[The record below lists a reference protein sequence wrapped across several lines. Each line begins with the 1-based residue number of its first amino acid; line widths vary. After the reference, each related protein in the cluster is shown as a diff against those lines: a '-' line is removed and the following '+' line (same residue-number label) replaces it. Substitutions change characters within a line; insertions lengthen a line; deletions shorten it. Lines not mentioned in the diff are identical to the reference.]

1 MRNKVRSST
10 SSECCVEVFGIYLRR
25 SCLQKKQNSGK
36 GSQLFSYFM
45 NSLKLRSIEILIE
58 IKFDLK
64 ELIKRATNYAPIKVA
79 ISRAEGVNVWDAEG
93 KHYFDFLS
101 AYSAVN
107 QGHGHPKIIEAAVE
121 QMRV

>member
-1 MRNKVRSST
+1 MRNKVLFRM
-10 SSECCVEVFGIYLRR
+10 LRR
-25 SCLQKKQNSGK
+25 SLRYLSSEELFAKEAKFGK
-36 GSQLFSYFM
+36 GFSTFSYIM
-45 NSLKLRSIEILIE
+45 NFQKLQLIEILIK
-58 IKFDLK
+58 IYLYLQ

-93 KHYFDFLS
+93 KQYFDFLS

>member
-1 MRNKVRSST
+1 MP
-10 SSECCVEVFGIYLRR
+10 
-25 SCLQKKQNSGK
+25 KKQNSEK
-36 GSQLFSYFM
+36 GSQLFSYFV
-45 NSLKLRSIEILIE
+45 NFQKLQLIEILIK
-58 IKFDLK
+58 INFYLK

-93 KHYFDFLS
+93 KQYFDFLS